1 MRRKQEAGPG
11 RSSSGPASSPLFT
24 EVPRRDSQKL
34 VCRLMHS
41 PARWPLYCYSETSR
55 LLKVNHYMLRT
66 GIKMRSDQYTAP
78 VRTLIRGRGRQEFMG
93 AVDYKRSGCPDRG
106 VRRGHF
112 EGS

>member
-1 MRRKQEAGPG
+1 
-11 RSSSGPASSPLFT
+11 
-24 EVPRRDSQKL
+24 
-34 VCRLMHS
+34 
-41 PARWPLYCYSETSR
+41 
-55 LLKVNHYMLRT
+55 
-66 GIKMRSDQYTAP
+66 